1 MLLNKTVERY
11 FSGTSLNCFSSKAL
25 WLTLPEHTSVA
36 ACMSV
41 MSQGFFFKR
50 AVRGARF
57 LAELHLKPQEE
68 LRMQNPVRVSAKND
82 VSLAQNDVSITTRQL
97 AEQLGT
103 RPNVITENAK
113 KCLPNKKIENG
124 KPTYWSKAE
133 VTVLL
138 EFMKSNNNR
147 TDLDL
152 SNRVIGTSTDLTP
165 ALRIRNAM
173 LEMQAAYED
182 ELAILRAKNAEKQ
195 AVIDRIADGTG
206 CFSMNQTAKALKLPY
221 GNIKLYERLR
231 SEGILNS
238 DNSPKQEQVNAGHFK
253 VVVKFVNEKVGNKPV
268 TLTTGRGLVYLA
280 KRFNTQI
287 DESVRADA

>member
-1 MLLNKTVERY
+1 
-11 FSGTSLNCFSSKAL
+11 
-25 WLTLPEHTSVA
+25 
-36 ACMSV
+36 
-41 MSQGFFFKR
+41 
-50 AVRGARF
+50 
-57 LAELHLKPQEE
+57 
-68 LRMQNPVRVSAKND
+68 MQNPVILSAKND
-82 VSLAQNDVSITTRQL
+82 VSLAQNDVSITTREL

-113 KCLPNKKIENG
+113 KCLPNKRIENG

-133 VTVLL
+133 VTVLIEQL
-138 EFMKSNNNR
+138 KTSNPNQHN
-147 TDLDL
+147 L
-152 SNRVIGTSTDLTP
+152 SRSMIGISTDLTP
-165 ALRIRNAM
+165 ALKIKKAFELM
-173 LEMQAAYED
+173 QEGYEEELE
-182 ELAILRAKNAEKQ
+182 ILRVKNAEKQ

-231 SEGILNS
+231 GEGILNA

-253 VVVKFVNEKVGNKPV
+253 VVVKFVNEKIGNKPV

-287 DESVRADA
+287 DESVRADEQ

>member
-1 MLLNKTVERY
+1 
-11 FSGTSLNCFSSKAL
+11 
-25 WLTLPEHTSVA
+25 
-36 ACMSV
+36 
-41 MSQGFFFKR
+41 
-50 AVRGARF
+50 
-57 LAELHLKPQEE
+57 
-68 LRMQNPVRVSAKND
+68 MQNPVRVSAKND

-165 ALRIRNAM
+165 ALRMIQAM
-173 LEMQAAYED
+173 EMFQKAANE
-182 ELAILRAKNAEKQ
+182 ELARLRAENVELGSFKFNTEKRLANGELVETPSENLRNHLWQ
-195 AVIDRIADGTG
+195 
-206 CFSMNQTAKALKLPY
+206 
-221 GNIKLYERLR
+221 NI
-231 SEGILNS
+231 
-238 DNSPKQEQVNAGHFK
+238 Q
-253 VVVKFVNEKVGNKPV
+253 KVGSAMNDYRGAWHKFWELVKRDTSIDVKTRAANREMKP
-268 TLTTGRGLVYLA
+268 LDYICNELDIDS
-280 KRFNTQI
+280 FNRI
-287 DESVRADA
+287 YALSEKLKKECCGV

>member
-1 MLLNKTVERY
+1 
-11 FSGTSLNCFSSKAL
+11 
-25 WLTLPEHTSVA
+25 
-36 ACMSV
+36 
-41 MSQGFFFKR
+41 
-50 AVRGARF
+50 
-57 LAELHLKPQEE
+57 
-68 LRMQNPVRVSAKND
+68 MQNSVRVSANND
-82 VSLAQNDVSITTRQL
+82 VSLVQNDVSITTREL
-97 AEQLGT
+97 AQQLGT

-165 ALRIRNAM
+165 ALKIKKAFE
-173 LEMQAAYED
+173 LMQEGYEE
-182 ELAILRAKNAEKQ
+182 ELAILRQKNAEKQ
-195 AVIDRIADGTG
+195 AVIDCIADGTG

-231 SEGILNS
+231 SEGILNA

-253 VVVKFVNEKVGNKPV
+253 VVVKFVNEKIGNKPV

-287 DESVRADA
+287 DESVRAYEQ

>member
-1 MLLNKTVERY
+1 MNEVAVE
-11 FSGTSLNCFSSKAL
+11 TK
-25 WLTLPEHTSVA
+25 
-36 ACMSV
+36 
-41 MSQGFFFKR
+41 
-50 AVRGARF
+50 
-57 LAELHLKPQEE
+57 
-68 LRMQNPVRVSAKND
+68 
-82 VSLAQNDVSITTRQL
+82 ITTRGL

-138 EFMKSNNNR
+138 EFIKSNKIGAGVN
-147 TDLDL
+147 L
-152 SNRVIGTSTDLTP
+152 SNDLIGTSTDLTP

>member
-1 MLLNKTVERY
+1 MNEVAVE
-11 FSGTSLNCFSSKAL
+11 TK
-25 WLTLPEHTSVA
+25 
-36 ACMSV
+36 
-41 MSQGFFFKR
+41 
-50 AVRGARF
+50 
-57 LAELHLKPQEE
+57 
-68 LRMQNPVRVSAKND
+68 
-82 VSLAQNDVSITTRQL
+82 ITTRQL

-195 AVIDRIADGTG
+195 AVIDRIANGTG

-231 SEGILNS
+231 SEGILNA
-238 DNSPKQEQVNAGHFK
+238 DNSPKQEQVNNGHFK

-280 KRFNTQI
+280 KKFNTQI